1 MSPLFA
7 RLATLAFLGILSGI
21 SLNAALL
28 QGGRV
33 AYFDG
38 REKTRDVVLQ
48 LDRKTDREV
57 SHVASVPKSKPPKI
71 NSLDAKIR
79 DVLSEA
85 APAEKETKRGRRLV
99 ASIQAR
105 LAELGYNPGARDGIA
120 GPTTLAAIMAFEF
133 DKGLP
138 QTGIVDR
145 ELLAV
150 LNARKERP
158 QRDEK
163 QMAVLKT
170 GQELVAALQE
180 ALTKLGYNTGKADGV
195 IGPMTRKRIRA
206 FERDHKMDVTGRIS
220 GRLVQKI
227 NAARGKPLILAR
239 L

>member
-57 SHVASVPKSKPPKI
+57 SHVASVPKSKPPKT

-85 APAEKETKRGRRLV
+85 APAGEETKRGRRLV

-138 QTGIVDR
+138 QTGIVDH

-158 QRDEK
+158 QRDKK

>member
-1 MSPLFA
+1 MSPFFA

-21 SLNAALL
+21 TLNAVLL

-33 AYFDG
+33 AYFDS
-38 REKTRDVVLQ
+38 RDKTRDVVLQ
-48 LDRKTDREV
+48 LDRKADREV
-57 SHVASVPKSKPPKI
+57 SHVASVPK
-71 NSLDAKIR
+71 NQDLDDKIR
-79 DVLSEA
+79 DVLRED
-85 APAEKETKRGRRLV
+85 APAPAATTRGRKLV
-99 ASIQAR
+99 SRIQSR

-145 ELLAV
+145 ELLFV
-150 LNARKERP
+150 LNARKDRP

-163 QMAVLKT
+163 QTEELKT

-220 GRLVQKI
+220 GKLVQKI